1 MDTIQTD
8 IRTIEY
14 GSPLYHQA
22 AQLRYQL
29 FYQEHNIPFDTIF
42 DETESQDTHVAIV
55 NCAEERVIA
64 YGRLVQNHPEESQI
78 YQMVVDPTYQKQGF
92 GTQLLQALTEI
103 ALNTG
108 SQRIILHARVAKAG
122 FYEKLGFTAI
132 GDVFSSTTTGVP
144 HIKME
149 KRLGV

>member
-1 MDTIQTD
+1 MDIIQTD

-14 GSPLYHQA
+14 RSPLYQQA

-29 FYQEHNIPFDTIF
+29 FYQEHNIPFDSIS

-55 NCAEERVIA
+55 NCVEDRVIA
-64 YGRLVQNHPEESQI
+64 YGRLVQNYPEESQI
-78 YQMVVDPTYQKQGF
+78 YQMVVDPAYQKQGF
-92 GTQLLQALTEI
+92 GTQLLQTLTEI
-103 ALNTG
+103 ALNRG
-108 SQRIILHARVAKAG
+108 SHRIILHARVAKAG

-132 GDVFSSTTTGVP
+132 EDVFASPTTGVP